1 MKTKKYFNRI
11 FGVCVALC
19 AAFSLLFSLTYYI
32 TSAKRIYTDFCADK
46 QIQTANE
53 SAALEQIFKMCEK
66 SAQYSAKNIDYTPA
80 SFQNALQSTQDF
92 FDFGSIYVMDENKT
106 VYKKDD
112 SFFLDASV
120 REKLAAMKTDFKLFS
135 FSEGGREYIA
145 IANRINTDNKKIY
158 FLRAAE
164 KGEFLRAGK
173 INSDSLVFLSDTNAI
188 YLGSEKYFADMK
200 SHINEKG
207 AQSVFS
213 NILGGE
219 YKGKDCVYTAA
230 QSEYIKNAGEVFI
243 YSTASVSS
251 KYAELALICV
261 AVFFIVLILLSLL
274 CFAAAK
280 IAYHPIDELNA
291 LAVRYTNESDSAD
304 EVAHISSAL
313 KAMAEK
319 INVLKAD
326 AQKKQQLLRERF
338 VKDLLSGIVGEDSY
352 ASYAEEFFMAEYETP
367 FYAGVFE
374 IADYESLSEV
384 FGERNLLQIKKQI
397 CSFID
402 NELMGRS
409 IQSAVE
415 IDKKRFAVVTY
426 GCDVSRIHQNFS
438 YIVSVINGEFDVEMI
453 ALIGSR
459 CDNLFYINESY
470 ANCVKALDES
480 GVLGFR
486 GTVISYD
493 DIETKANFYY
503 PVNLERDLISS
514 VIRLKREESMRIIN
528 NILDENLNG
537 KTLTKEKHN
546 AIIFAFTAT
555 INRIVEAINKTVD
568 EVYGKDNIVFLEL
581 KMCDGAPALRAK
593 VIQCFDKILNYMS
606 GDEDADMS
614 KRLMDYIHS
623 HYNED
628 ISLTEIGAYFKR
640 SKCYISTVFKETTGE
655 NFKDYLSR
663 YRIKKAKEILLKN
676 PNIKNKEL
684 AAMIG
689 CNTPAT
695 LFRLFNKYENMSPG
709 QFAKNGADG
718 KGGSEKSN

>member
-80 SFQNALQSTQDF
+80 SFQNALQSAQDF

-145 IANRINTDNKKIY
+145 IANRINTDDKKIY
-158 FLRAAE
+158 FLRASE

-173 INSDSLVFLSDTNAI
+173 ISSDSLVFLNDTNAI

-213 NILGGE
+213 NIIDGE

-251 KYAELALICV
+251 KYAEFALICV

-319 INVLKAD
+319 IDILKAD
-326 AQKKQQLLRERF
+326 AQKKQQLLREHF
-338 VKDLLSGIVGEDSY
+338 VKDLLSGIVGEESY
-352 ASYAEEFFMAEYETP
+352 ASYAGEFFMTEYETP

-480 GVLGFR
+480 GVLGFC
-486 GTVISYD
+486 GTVISYE

-514 VIRLKREESMRIIN
+514 VIRLKRGESMRIIN

-709 QFAKNGADG
+709 QFAKNGTDG
-718 KGGSEKSN
+718 KDGSEKSN